1 MKRISVLQTLATS
14 ILLRCHFV
22 ICFQGAVTSVIGRRH
37 DSFSTSCLD
46 AKSKF
51 RLDKGDGDDDGDDKG
66 KIGGFF
72 NAPRT
77 TFGAEAVPEEQRP
90 ANEYLDLISAP
101 LFDWADEESGNK
113 GLMIRL
119 TALYTFCFAA
129 VCWPISGAT
138 FSGDGFLWHKLCASN
153 VGAFGVIL
161 FLLIRLYTGWGYIGS
176 RLNSKTIEYEESGW
190 YDGAIEEKTTAEIAR
205 DLLLYRANVLP
216 VKERL
221 KTFTLVA
228 GSLWVA
234 SCVALNAVYASKP
247 LFNEYDAELLNRLRQ
262 DEEVANVAA
271 QQSNGRPTYCD
282 SRYYRA
288 IANGGQGCN

>member
-1 MKRISVLQTLATS
+1 MKRATTLEALVS
-14 ILLRCHFV
+14 CLLLHCQC
-22 ICFQGAVTSVIGRRH
+22 IYCFQGQSLSQNVRKGFRYKPTALG
-37 DSFSTSCLD
+37 
-46 AKSKF
+46 AKFKF
-51 RLDKGDGDDDGDDKG
+51 RLDGDDDDDEDKDQR
-66 KIGGFF
+66 IDFF

-234 SCVALNAVYASKP
+234 ACVSLNLVYKAKP
-247 LFNEYDAELLNRLRQ
+247 LFNEYDANLLNRLRQ

-271 QQSNGRPTYCD
+271 KQSNGRPTYCD

-288 IANGGQGCN
+288 IANG